1 MKAKIIAIIIMTLLI
16 ATALSAIGVTIKTIG
31 NENSTPLSN
40 GSVDQE
46 QTTSDGWGE
55 GLHPPFVIAQSFKPA
70 MENLTAVQL
79 WFFKHLNPPAGVEIT
94 VSIRDSLNGS
104 DLTAKTIN
112 ADNVGIK
119 KSGTW
124 VFFNFE
130 DITVIP
136 EETYYIVC
144 SGSKGDANGC
154 YCWYFDLND
163 KYSRGEAWYSNDSG
177 VSWITLEEAYYPELP
192 EPDFCFKTYFKQSR
206 DKSINTSF
214 LQFLENH
221 PNLLRLIGKLLQ
233 RFGL

>member
-1 MKAKIIAIIIMTLLI
+1 MKAKIIAILVMMLLI
-16 ATALSAIGVTIKTIG
+16 ATALPAIGVTIKKG
-31 NENSTPLSN
+31 NENSLPLSN
-40 GSVDQE
+40 GSVDQK

-55 GLHPPFVIAQSFKPA
+55 GLHPPYVSAQSFKPA

-79 WFFKHLNPPAGVEIT
+79 WFFKHANPPAGVRIT

-112 ADNVGIK
+112 ADDVGIQGHP
-119 KSGTW
+119 GTW

-154 YCWYFDLND
+154 YCWLFDLND
-163 KYSRGEAWYSNDSG
+163 KYTRGEAWYSNDSG
-177 VSWITLEEAYYPELP
+177 ASWITLEEAYFPELP
-192 EPDFCFKTYFKQSR
+192 EPDFCFKTYFKQTR
-206 DKSINTSF
+206 DKSTNKSF
-214 LQFLENH
+214 PWFLEKH
-221 PNLLRLIGKLLQ
+221 PNLFLLIEKLLQ
-233 RFGL
+233 QFEL